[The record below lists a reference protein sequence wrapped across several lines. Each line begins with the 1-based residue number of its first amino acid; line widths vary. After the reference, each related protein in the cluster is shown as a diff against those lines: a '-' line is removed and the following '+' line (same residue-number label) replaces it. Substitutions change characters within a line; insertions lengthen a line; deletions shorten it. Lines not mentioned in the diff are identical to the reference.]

1 MSVWRVIWRRGLWNV
16 NEKERWRNER
26 ERKSGVG
33 LGWKEDVCGRSM
45 WRVEEANEWFVS
57 KERLSGGG
65 VWE

>member
-1 MSVWRVIWRRGLWNV
+1 MRKKDGGM
-16 NEKERWRNER
+16 R